1 MATKWPKPAE
11 GSWTEHYPDLG
22 TGPIPFRD
30 SISAEFYAQE
40 REAIFKR
47 AWLNISRVEETP
59 DTGSTASPRTL
70 FAIVSDGS
78 RWSDWAR
85 PLIPYSAWA
94 QPGQ

>member
-30 SISAEFYAQE
+30 SISEEFYALEQ
-40 REAIFKR
+40 EAIFKR

-59 DTGSTASPRTL
+59 EVGSFITRQIEAAAALAAP
-70 FAIVSDGS
+70 GE
-78 RWSDWAR
+78 R
-85 PLIPYSAWA
+85 P
-94 QPGQ
+94 